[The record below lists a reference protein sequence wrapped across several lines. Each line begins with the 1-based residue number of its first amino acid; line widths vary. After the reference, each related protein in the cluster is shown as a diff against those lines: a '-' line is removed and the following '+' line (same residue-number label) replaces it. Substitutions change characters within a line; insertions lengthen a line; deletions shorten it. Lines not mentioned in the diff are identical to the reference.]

1 MKLEMCLIAAVGLL
15 GTACA
20 NTDVNLRRETA
31 RYIGNVAPDE
41 VTVSNVQRGMTNVDW
56 SAATPRGHY
65 KCSSDDMLR
74 RVLCVKRGK

>member
-1 MKLEMCLIAAVGLL
+1 MKLRIYALVLAGFF

-74 RVLCVKRGK
+74 RVFCVKRGK